1 MSQTTPPAAPH
12 PLCAVYDPLLPLLSF
27 GELEAGEK
35 QAVLIHAATCE
46 WCQRQLAAYDQ
57 LSAALYQLAAPKSA
71 APFSLTLEDVMDAS
85 EQSPSTPPPSLP
97 PGEPSTPRR
106 YPGRAAGLMAL
117 VTSVLLVALAG
128 TIFAVHGLPT
138 NKPASRSSTPAS
150 TGKPS
155 PSFATTVVI
164 RQFALGTANSSTTGI
179 TVGPDHNL
187 WFIDSGTNS
196 IGRMM
201 TSGQV
206 KEYPLPASYR
216 CDLHDAEITTGSDGA
231 LWFVEDGYAG
241 YVAAIGRITTSGE
254 IHEYPL
260 PGNAARPLSIVAGPD
275 EALWFTENSAS
286 SIGRL
291 TTGGRFSQFTIP
303 MQAFAP
309 STSPAPV
316 DITIGPD
323 GSLWFTDASTNA
335 IGRITTDGVVKEYP
349 APTSASGLEAIF
361 NGPDGA
367 LWFTENAAARI
378 GRITTEGQIT
388 EYPVPSG
395 SRPLDITA
403 GPDGALWFTE
413 SSPSQFAGDQ
423 IGRITPRGSITE
435 LALPEQDALSPTYIV
450 TGPDRALWFTDYGA
464 SSIGHISIEG

>member
-27 GELEAGEK
+27 GELEASEK

-57 LSAALYQLAAPKSA
+57 LSAALYQLAAPGSP

-85 EQSPSTPPPSLP
+85 EQSPSTPPPSIAS
-97 PGEPSTPRR
+97 GPSTPRR

-117 VTSVLLVALAG
+117 VASVLLVALAG
-128 TIFAVHGLPT
+128 TIFAIHGFPT
-138 NKPASRSSTPAS
+138 SKPASRPSTTTS
-150 TGKPS
+150 TGKS
-155 PSFATTVVI
+155 SLVVI
-164 RQFALGTANSSTTGI
+164 SQFALGAANSSTTGI

-187 WFIDSGTNS
+187 WFIDSGANS
-196 IGRMM
+196 IGRMT

-206 KEYPLPASYR
+206 NEYPLPAAYR
-216 CDLHDAEITTGSDGA
+216 CDLHEAEITTGSDGA

-254 IHEYPL
+254 ISEYPL
-260 PGNAARPLSIVAGPD
+260 PGNAARPLSIVAGLD
-275 EALWFTENSAS
+275 GALWFTENSAG

-291 TTGGRFSQFTIP
+291 TTRGRFSQFAIP
-303 MQAFAP
+303 SQAFAP
-309 STSPAPV
+309 SILPAPV
-316 DITIGPD
+316 DITVGPD
-323 GSLWFTDASTNA
+323 GALWFTDASTNA
-335 IGRITTDGVVKEYP
+335 IGRITSDGVVKEYP
-349 APTSASGLEAIF
+349 VSTSASGLEAISTGP
-361 NGPDGA
+361 NGV
-367 LWFTENAAARI
+367 LWFTEKAAARI

-395 SRPLDITA
+395 SRPLDIIT
-403 GPDGALWFTE
+403 GPDRALWFTE
-413 SSPSQFAGDQ
+413 SSASQFAGDQ
-423 IGRITPRGSITE
+423 IGRITPQGSFTE
-435 LALPEQDALSPTYIV
+435 FALPEQDALSPTYIV

-464 SSIGHISIEG
+464 SSIGRISIIG

>member
-27 GELEAGEK
+27 GELDASEK

-57 LSAALYQLAAPKSA
+57 LSAALYQLAAPKSSP

-85 EQSPSTPPPSLP
+85 EQSPPTPPPSIASGP
-97 PGEPSTPRR
+97 PTPRR

-117 VTSVLLVALAG
+117 VASILLVALAG
-128 TIFAVHGLPT
+128 TIFAIHGFPT
-138 NKPASRSSTPAS
+138 SRPASRPSVTPS

-155 PSFATTVVI
+155 LHFVI
-164 RQFALGTANSSTTGI
+164 RQFALGTANNSTTGI

-196 IGRMM
+196 IGRVT

-206 KEYPLPASYR
+206 KEYSLPASYR
-216 CDLHDAEITTGSDGA
+216 CDLHEAEITAGSDGA

-254 IHEYPL
+254 ISEYPL
-260 PGNAARPLSIVAGPD
+260 PGTSARPLSIVAGPD
-275 EALWFTENSAS
+275 GALWFTENSAG

-291 TTGGRFSQFTIP
+291 TTRGRFSQFTIP

-309 STSPAPV
+309 SISPEPV

-323 GSLWFTDASTNA
+323 GALWFTDASTNA
-335 IGRITTDGVVKEYP
+335 IGRITTAGVVKEYP
-349 APTSASGLEAIF
+349 VRTSTSGLEAIST
-361 NGPDGA
+361 GPDGA
-367 LWFTENAAARI
+367 LWFTEKAAVRI
-378 GRITTEGQIT
+378 GRVTVEGEIT

-395 SRPLDITA
+395 SRPLDIIT
-403 GPDGALWFTE
+403 GPDRALWFTE
-413 SSPSQFAGDQ
+413 ASPSQFAGDQ
-423 IGRITPRGSITE
+423 IGRITPQGSIIE
-435 LALPEQDALSPTYIV
+435 FALPEQDAFSPTYIV
-450 TGPDRALWFTDYGA
+450 TGPDGALWFTNYSA
-464 SSIGHISIEG
+464 SSIGHISV